1 MTVLLFLQVGLIIG
15 GLTFLFMLVSLWLKK
30 KDSEK
35 DTNIWAV
42 GLIGGFANFCDTL
55 GVGSFAIKTAG
66 YKQFNLIDDKVL
78 PGTLNAQATMATVFQ
93 ALIFLTAVNV
103 DLTTLL
109 SLIIAACVGATVGA
123 RLVSNFDRQLIRL
136 IMAGAL
142 LVVAL
147 LMFAGRLDLFPLGG
161 EALGLTGEKLVIGI
175 IGNFIF
181 GALMTVGIGLYA
193 PCMTMIYLLGMNP
206 LAAFPIMMCSCAFL
220 CFFSAGGFIKQKAVN
235 SRASLVVAIT
245 GPIGVLIAAFI
256 VKSLDVDMLAWLV
269 AFVVLYTA
277 VMMLRSWQQGRV
289 TNKAL

>member
-1 MTVLLFLQVGLIIG
+1 MTVLLFLQIGLIIG

-103 DLTTLL
+103 DLTTLI

-181 GALMTVGIGLYA
+181 ADTNPNMAGFAIEPFLML
-193 PCMTMIYLLGMNP
+193 
-206 LAAFPIMMCSCAFL
+206 LAAWADYFIHKFPLYFL
-220 CFFSAGGFIKQKAVN
+220 L
-235 SRASLVVAIT
+235 SRSSMGRKLILSNQNMSL
-245 GPIGVLIAAFI
+245 
-256 VKSLDVDMLAWLV
+256 
-269 AFVVLYTA
+269 
-277 VMMLRSWQQGRV
+277 
-289 TNKAL
+289 